1 MEVSDPSS
9 GKPKNIR
16 QIITDILGTTIA
28 ISTLTLPIFFIM
40 NLSQNQPLDQSLQ
53 YSKVITWKRLQ

>member
-1 MEVSDPSS
+1 MEASGPSS
-9 GKPKNIR
+9 GKRKNIR

-40 NLSQNQPLDQSLQ
+40 NLSQNQLLDQSLQ
-53 YSKVITWKRLQ
+53 QSKVITWKR